1 MVGNFIF
8 WAIKE
13 YLAIGSSGGD
23 QVEEIPKVVKTIVK
37 LVMRT
42 VIKTNT
48 NIAELLV
55 IIRKILGLK

>member
-1 MVGNFIF
+1 M
-8 WAIKE
+8 
-13 YLAIGSSGGD
+13 IGGSGQGERD
-23 QVEEIPKVVKTIVK
+23 EIPKVVKTIVK

-55 IIRKILGLK
+55 IIRKILGLN